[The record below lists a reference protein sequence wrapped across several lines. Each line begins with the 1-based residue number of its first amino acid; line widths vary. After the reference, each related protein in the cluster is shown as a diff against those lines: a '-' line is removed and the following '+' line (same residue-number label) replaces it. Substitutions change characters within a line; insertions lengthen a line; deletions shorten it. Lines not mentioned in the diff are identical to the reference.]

1 MATKPCRYCASEI
14 PSKAVLCHVCKS
26 YQATWRNN
34 LLFAAG
40 AAGFITL
47 IAGALSFTVHQIAE
61 TYKQVLW
68 RDKINVLELSTG
80 PSPHL
85 RVVLSNGGDGPVFA
99 SQVVVYWRSGSYRYP
114 IDRTVG
120 LNSIEIVDN
129 LQPGDP
135 KSPLAKYD
143 SYVGN
148 STGTPSAQVIAKAEI
163 SSRMQACFLPTIF
176 DESNNDLSRMKEHY
190 AAGSSM
196 LATERAEARI
206 LFFSAHSGARIESK
220 VPVVAA
226 FLRLGTEECRRI
238 PWD

>member
-148 STGTPSAQVIAKAEI
+148 STVHHPLK
-163 SSRMQACFLPTIF
+163 
-176 DESNNDLSRMKEHY
+176 LSQKLKFPP
-190 AAGSSM
+190 GCK
-196 LATERAEARI
+196 RA
-206 LFFSAHSGARIESK
+206 F
-220 VPVVAA
+220 
-226 FLRLGTEECRRI
+226 FLRSSTKATTTCHE
-238 PWD
+238 